1 MLPPPQARR
10 GPPPIG
16 LARSI
21 RSLPR
26 YRLRLPVPK
35 SIRPAIVRSHHH
47 FRTDRPH
54 RQIYR
59 VKRRRGPLPAHRTK
73 DGIVDCIPNG
83 LIVHEYTSC
92 GRPTT
97 ATGWRRRGARSSNKI
112 NTHGR
117 CPAPCF
123 DVCECILR
131 SITHRL
137 SFDSTMRDQAN
148 QAIDRGNLG
157 IDSLRFCD
165 ARKL

>member
-59 VKRRRGPLPAHRTK
+59 VKRRGGPLSAHRTK

-92 GRPTT
+92 GNSRAHGT
-97 ATGWRRRGARSSNKI
+97 RIKS
-112 NTHGR
+112 THGAVVR
-117 CPAPCF
+117 PRVLTSANAFFGHLLSP
-123 DVCECILR
+123 L
-131 SITHRL
+131 TRL
-137 SFDSTMRDQAN
+137 YNEGSSESSDQ
-148 QAIDRGNLG
+148 R
-157 IDSLRFCD
+157 IDSFPFCD
-165 ARKL
+165 ARKLRF